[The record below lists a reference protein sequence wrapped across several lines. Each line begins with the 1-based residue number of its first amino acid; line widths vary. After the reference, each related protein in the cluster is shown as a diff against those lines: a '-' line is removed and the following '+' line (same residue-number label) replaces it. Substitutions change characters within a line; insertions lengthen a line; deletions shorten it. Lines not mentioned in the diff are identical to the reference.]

1 MTEPFYATVEQLQA
15 AADIKSTSNE
25 TVRLRRLLDS
35 ASRKVEQRCHR
46 HFYPLTAAYTFE
58 PDGFIDTEFR
68 EWTFWLE
75 KDLLSVTSI
84 TSDGTAVTDY
94 TLQPARHGPPYN
106 RILIDSGSVF
116 VITGDWGYS
125 NDTTPA
131 GALAEALDA
140 SETGVDV
147 TDSSLA
153 GIGDLLIC
161 ESEKMVVT
169 HKTLLDT
176 TANLAA
182 DLTAV
187 VSDNEVTVN
196 TGSLV
201 KAGEVITLDAERMKV
216 LSISGNDLQ
225 VVRAFDGSPIA
236 AHTGTL
242 DVYAPR
248 TLTVERGA
256 AGSTAATHSDTTV
269 LTRNVAP
276 AVVVE
281 ATLAEALVAYAQE
294 TSAYA
299 RVVGSGENQRNW
311 DGRGLKTAR
320 DEVLRYR
327 RVRMAAI

>member
-1 MTEPFYATVEQLQA
+1 MTKPFYATVEQLQA

-25 TVRLRRLLDS
+25 TDRLRRLLDS

-46 HFYPLTAAYTFE
+46 HFYPLTEVRTYHLTSGGA
-58 PDGFIDTEFR
+58 G
-68 EWTFWLE
+68 FWLNS
-75 KDLLSVTSI
+75 DLLSFTAA
-84 TSDGTAVTDY
+84 TEDGTAVVVADIEVS
-94 TLQPARHGPPYN
+94 PAAAPYSW
-106 RILIDSGSVF
+106 IGLSGVDIT
-116 VITGDWGYS
+116 ITGDWGYS

-147 TDSSLA
+147 TDSSLV

-161 ESEKMVVT
+161 ESEKMIVT

-201 KAGEVITLDAERMKV
+201 KAGEVITIDAERMRV

-276 AVVVE
+276 AVVSE

-299 RVVGSGENQRNW
+299 RVIGSGDNQRES
-311 DGRGLKTAR
+311 GGVGLEAAR
-320 DEVLRYR
+320 KELTRYR
-327 RVRMAAI
+327 RVRMASI